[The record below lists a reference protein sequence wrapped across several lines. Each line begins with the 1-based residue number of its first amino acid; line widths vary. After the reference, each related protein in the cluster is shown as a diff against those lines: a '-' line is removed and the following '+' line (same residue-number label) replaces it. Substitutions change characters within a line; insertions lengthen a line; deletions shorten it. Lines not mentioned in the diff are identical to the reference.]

1 MFAESFLYA
10 LDLYI
15 LDSTKVNAPYDFL
28 NGALKKQSIEMYP
41 IHMESFYIQQVQA
54 MDKLIPFYKYYF
66 PFYKVNKK
74 AIVLELMTQLGV
86 YDKDL
91 FNNLITTLN
100 NFC

>member
-41 IHMESFYIQQVQA
+41 IHMESFYI
-54 MDKLIPFYKYYF
+54 
-66 PFYKVNKK
+66 
-74 AIVLELMTQLGV
+74 
-86 YDKDL
+86 
-91 FNNLITTLN
+91 
-100 NFC
+100 